1 MTKTTTIGWML
12 ICSSCI
18 VGCGNND
25 SVAPA
30 TSAQPSASS
39 SKSTGSMIDSSTT
52 LTPNYAKLFDAMV
65 QGSLLD
71 ATDQHED
78 ASTKAIEKVERFNET
93 ENKAFVDF
101 LQQRLA
107 EKDSFSR
114 LAAAFHLTR
123 IRIDTGVGEQ
133 NRDLIPVFVDLLQH
147 DDVAV
152 RKFSLID
159 MHLLVQK
166 SGLGEE
172 LQPLVQPLIR
182 TLQDSSTTYLSMTS
196 LGAIGP
202 VAKEAVPF
210 MKRAAERD
218 NTEIID
224 EVCAKAI
231 HRIEGGA
238 R

>member
-1 MTKTTTIGWML
+1 MDFRRP
-12 ICSSCI
+12 
-18 VGCGNND
+18 V
-25 SVAPA
+25 
-30 TSAQPSASS
+30 
-39 SKSTGSMIDSSTT
+39 
-52 LTPNYAKLFDAMV
+52 
-65 QGSLLD
+65 
-71 ATDQHED
+71 
-78 ASTKAIEKVERFNET
+78 FNET

-107 EKDSFSR
+107 EKDPFSR
-114 LAAAFHLTR
+114 LAAASHLTR

-159 MHLLVQK
+159 MDLVVQK

-172 LQPLVQPLIR
+172 LKPLVQPLIR

-202 VAKEAVPF
+202 VAKEAIPY
-210 MKRAAERD
+210 MHRAAERD
-218 NTEIID
+218 SNDIID